1 MLTLQS
7 GRARC
12 AWSMREVAA
21 AVRQQDLQLRET
33 LHHAVEDEMARRDRG
48 LERVA
53 DHVVEIVV
61 HKPLACAKPTGCMK
75 MSTSRSCTLEKNL
88 SNPSFASV
96 RSNPLTLGLISTPRR
111 PSCFTQKSNSET
123 ASSASCKGT
132 VPRPT
137 KRSGHCATISAMR
150 SFTVRASSAPSPGSH
165 Q

>member
-53 DHVVEIVV
+53 DHVVESDPI
-61 HKPLACAKPTGCMK
+61 H
-75 MSTSRSCTLEKNL
+75 
-88 SNPSFASV
+88 
-96 RSNPLTLGLISTPRR
+96 
-111 PSCFTQKSNSET
+111 
-123 ASSASCKGT
+123 
-132 VPRPT
+132 
-137 KRSGHCATISAMR
+137 
-150 SFTVRASSAPSPGSH
+150 
-165 Q
+165 